1 MIGNDNNKLLF
12 GGATLRPSDLSGDIS
27 VDESSR
33 TDGSREEIVD
43 FAPFTSQLASI
54 NATLNQLLSLRTS
67 VETLLPVPSKVDQL
81 LALKPAVEELRNTVQ
96 GLQTTVD
103 SFSLKYD
110 SVLAL
115 AMTNEEAVKELQK
128 EVNTVKATMRKQS
141 ETIERLKDELND
153 MQQYSRRSNMELHGF
168 PLSHGED
175 LMKVISDLA
184 RPLNLPTP
192 QSSDILAIH
201 RLTKKPDSVP
211 VILIRF
217 ASVTLK
223 DAWMAARGRLH
234 RLCQS
239 ENQPKLFFNDNLTSL
254 FYKRFGA
261 ETRELVAS
269 SAALTRTGGRSDD
282 MKRVRTKRTAR
293 RGQTTR
299 LIKEVSTVFSN
310 EAYDLKDLI
319 LLHERLSRS
328 SEELKTLNRE
338 LEQFVADGDLE
349 QEHES
354 VMNYED
360 QVASALVTLI
370 YHTDRLKCSQAVAA
384 PPATSEATERH
395 RKETPTLVAKLPKL
409 EMLKFDGRIGE

>member
-1 MIGNDNNKLLF
+1 MAARSTATTVLITAGRIYEDRKPVPSVRIDWCLCCLTAVCWHSLIMDCAKCARALPAD
-12 GGATLRPSDLSGDIS
+12 GRPLTCASCRRGYHLGKSCSGVADGTYAGMGAVRRETWKCSTCRTGATLRPSDLSGDIS

-43 FAPFTSQLASI
+43 YAPFTSQLASI

-67 VETLLPVPSKVDQL
+67 VETLLPLPSKVDQL

-128 EVNTVKATMRKQS
+128 EVNTVKATMTEQS

-223 DAWMAARGRLH
+223 DAWMALHASNISLSNFTLPFSSTCVARI
-234 RLCQS
+234 
-239 ENQPKLFFNDNLTSL
+239 
-254 FYKRFGA
+254 
-261 ETRELVAS
+261 VA
-269 SAALTRTGGRSDD
+269 
-282 MKRVRTKRTAR
+282 
-293 RGQTTR
+293 
-299 LIKEVSTVFSN
+299 VFQ
-310 EAYDLKDLI
+310 
-319 LLHERLSRS
+319 LL
-328 SEELKTLNRE
+328 
-338 LEQFVADGDLE
+338 D
-349 QEHES
+349 
-354 VMNYED
+354 
-360 QVASALVTLI
+360 
-370 YHTDRLKCSQAVAA
+370 
-384 PPATSEATERH
+384 
-395 RKETPTLVAKLPKL
+395 
-409 EMLKFDGRIGE
+409 

>member
-1 MIGNDNNKLLF
+1 MFVYNLDSSRSTLVREVRIDWCLCCLTAVYSPSLIMDCAKCARALPADGRSLTCASCRRGYHLGKSCSGVADGTYAGMGAVRRETWKCSTCRT
-12 GGATLRPSDLSGDIS
+12 GATLRPSDLSGDIS

-43 FAPFTSQLASI
+43 YAPFTSQLASI

-67 VETLLPVPSKVDQL
+67 VETLLPLPSKVDQL

-128 EVNTVKATMRKQS
+128 EVNTVKATMREQS

-217 ASVTLK
+217 ASVSLK

-239 ENQPKLFFNDNLTSL
+239 ENQPKLFFNDNLTSANKEL
-254 FYKRFGA
+254 FW
-261 ETRELVAS
+261 
-269 SAALTRTGGRSDD
+269 LTRTGAKEKGYRF
-282 MKRVRTKRTAR
+282 VWTKNSKIFAR
-293 RGQTTR
+293 KAEGAPAIRINT
-299 LIKEVSTVFSN
+299 KN
-310 EAYDLKDLI
+310 DL
-319 LLHERLSRS
+319 LL
-328 SEELKTLNRE
+328 
-338 LEQFVADGDLE
+338 
-349 QEHES
+349 
-354 VMNYED
+354 
-360 QVASALVTLI
+360 LV
-370 YHTDRLKCSQAVAA
+370 
-384 PPATSEATERH
+384 
-395 RKETPTLVAKLPKL
+395 
-409 EMLKFDGRIGE
+409 